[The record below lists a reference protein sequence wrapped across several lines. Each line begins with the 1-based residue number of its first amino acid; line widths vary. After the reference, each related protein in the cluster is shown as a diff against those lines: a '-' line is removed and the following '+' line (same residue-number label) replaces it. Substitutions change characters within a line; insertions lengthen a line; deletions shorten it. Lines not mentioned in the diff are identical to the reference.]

1 MYIPA
6 YVINERIGCSLISVI
21 PVSRRF
27 VVLVRVTRFEFVK
40 KKTLRRGGRVRGPAC
55 YTLAYPASSPATK
68 CPLFHKLKSGHPNV
82 NALIMN
88 PRDYAF
94 PHLYT

>member
-21 PVSRRF
+21 PVSRRY

-40 KKTLRRGGRVRGPAC
+40 KRTLRRGGGGRVVYSMPDPAMKF
-55 YTLAYPASSPATK
+55 TK
-68 CPLFHKLKSGHPNV
+68 GSE
-82 NALIMN
+82 
-88 PRDYAF
+88 
-94 PHLYT
+94 

>member
-21 PVSRRF
+21 PVSRRY

-40 KKTLRRGGRVRGPAC
+40 KRTLRRGGGGGVV
-55 YTLAYPASSPATK
+55 YTSSSPRGIQMDLP
-68 CPLFHKLKSGHPNV
+68 PLP
-82 NALIMN
+82 
-88 PRDYAF
+88 
-94 PHLYT
+94 